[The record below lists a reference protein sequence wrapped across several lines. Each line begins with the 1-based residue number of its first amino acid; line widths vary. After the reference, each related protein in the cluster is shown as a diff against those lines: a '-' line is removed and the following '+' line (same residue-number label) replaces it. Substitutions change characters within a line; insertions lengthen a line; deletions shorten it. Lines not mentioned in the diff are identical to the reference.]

1 MRKREAHREGL
12 ARKLI
17 EEGAFFFGK
26 IDPRNTNEEPPIHY
40 SVMDFP
46 SVFRINKFLKK
57 KNLYSILWWLGAC
70 MRSDKILLANFL

>member
-17 EEGAFFFGK
+17 EEGAFFFFGK

-40 SVMDFP
+40 FVMAFP
-46 SVFRINKFLKK
+46 SLF
-57 KNLYSILWWLGAC
+57 
-70 MRSDKILLANFL
+70 